1 MGAPRI
7 YNQELINE
15 IQAFIN
21 SPQCRTNTDVRRHFK
36 MNGIKL
42 KELAAQGLLKLKP
55 TLSKSM
61 VARIGNEAYRIKKSL
76 TKEVVDGQRKSSEA
90 LFGRG
95 VGDLA
100 KSEWYK
106 NKLVEVMRDE
116 EAINPP
122 EVTAQLQRLEMVDD

>member
-1 MGAPRI
+1 MGAPRL

-15 IQAFIN
+15 IQAFID
-21 SPQCRTNTDVRRHFK
+21 SPQCRTNTDARRHFK
-36 MNGIKL
+36 MNGTRL

-95 VGDLA
+95 VGSDRYY
-100 KSEWYK
+100 SESF
-106 NKLVEVMRDE
+106 D
-116 EAINPP
+116 
-122 EVTAQLQRLEMVDD
+122 

>member
-1 MGAPRI
+1 MGAPRL

-95 VGDLA
+95 VGSDRYYS
-100 KSEWYK
+100 KSF
-106 NKLVEVMRDE
+106 D
-116 EAINPP
+116 
-122 EVTAQLQRLEMVDD
+122 